1 MFKIIWVYI
10 SKYLLISFEEEL
22 NFLEHINKI
31 VEEKNE
37 INNVIKIS
45 LSLQRSSLITIYKF
59 FIIPFIDYGNIIYDQ
74 PNNPSFSD
82 NI

>member
-1 MFKIIWVYI
+1 MFKNIWVYI

-45 LSLQRSSLITIYKF
+45 LSLQRSL
-59 FIIPFIDYGNIIYDQ
+59 
-74 PNNPSFSD
+74 
-82 NI
+82 